1 MKQFLLIFCSLFF
14 SFLLKANNISVS
26 NVSLVNQ
33 DIVNNTWQVKFDI
46 SWNNSW
52 RTSTNESN
60 WDAAWIFIKY
70 RPSYSTEWKHA
81 YLNANGHVLPAGAD
95 LDIKNGVEVTVIST
109 DPVNGTGAIL
119 YRNSDGIGNI
129 SFTGA
134 ELKWKYGTAISDND
148 KVEISIYAIEMV
160 YVPQGSFA
168 IGDASSTASLFHFTQ
183 AGPDD
188 LPFVINSENA
198 ITLGGNSPS
207 FLMYSDESISNSTRD
222 DFGTNTTKVL
232 PATYPKGFLGFYCM
246 KYECSMGQY
255 VDFLNSLKPLMAEAR
270 FSGAT
275 TFGHTI
281 VRNGNIYSTSTPERA
296 CNFIS
301 PNDVL
306 AYADWSGLR
315 PISEFEYE
323 KASRGILTPVP
334 GEYAG
339 GVTSFQNLPG
349 LSDLSFPGAANEQF
363 GLLSPGAKMVSFA
376 TFQRPLRCGILAGG
390 IGVNFTRAST
400 GGSYYGIMDL
410 SSNLGEICIA
420 IGDETQRYFT
430 RESGSGEILY
440 DLTNWQ
446 GIIDFDNGCVRGFT
460 EARIQTVSDRAYNA
474 FLAENS
480 RAKTVG
486 FRCVIN

>member
-1 MKQFLLIFCSLFF
+1 MKQFFLFF
-14 SFLLKANNISVS
+14 CFIFLVFLLRANNISVS
-26 NVSLVNQ
+26 NVSLINQ
-33 DIVNNTWQVKFDI
+33 DKINNTWQVKFDI

-52 RTSTNESN
+52 RTSSNESN

-81 YLNANGHVLPAGAD
+81 YLNVNGHVLPAGAD
-95 LDIKNGVEVTVIST
+95 LDIKNGVEVTVLST
-109 DPVNGTGAIL
+109 DVVNGTGAIL
-119 YRNSDGIGNI
+119 YRNSDGIGNV

-134 ELKWKYGTAISDND
+134 ELKWKYGTAIADND

-168 IGDASSTASLFHFTQ
+168 IGDASTTASYSHFKQ
-183 AGPDD
+183 AGADD

-198 ITLGGNSPS
+198 LTLGGSFDHT
-207 FLMYSDESISNSTRD
+207 FLMYSDGDSYSTH

-232 PATYPKGFLGFYCM
+232 PAAFPKGFQGFYCM

-255 VDFLNSLKPLMAEAR
+255 VDFLNSLNSVMAEAR

-275 TFGHTI
+275 NFGHTI
-281 VRNGNIYSTSTPERA
+281 IRNGNIYSTSTPERA

-301 PNDVL
+301 PNDVFS
-306 AYADWSGLR
+306 YSDWSGLR
-315 PISEFEYE
+315 PMSELEYE
-323 KASRGILTPVP
+323 KASRGNLTSVP
-334 GEYAG
+334 GEFAG

-390 IGVNFTRAST
+390 IGASFTRAST

-410 SSNLGEICIA
+410 SSNLGEICIR
-420 IGDETQRYFT
+420 ISKERQRSFT

-440 DLTNWQ
+440 NLTNWD
-446 GIIDFDNGCVRGFT
+446 GLVANDDGGSVRGLT
-460 EARIQTVSDRAYNA
+460 DTRIQTVSDRAYNQY
-474 FLAENS
+474 LSENT
-480 RAKTVG
+480 REKTVG